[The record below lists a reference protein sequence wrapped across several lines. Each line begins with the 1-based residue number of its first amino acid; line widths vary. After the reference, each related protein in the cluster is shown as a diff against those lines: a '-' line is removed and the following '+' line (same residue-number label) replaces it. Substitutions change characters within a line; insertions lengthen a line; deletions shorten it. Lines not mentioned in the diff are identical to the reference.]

1 MIFQREGPRILPII
15 LIIFG
20 IALILNG
27 LNLLKINFTIIFGI
41 LLLLW
46 GVSHFWKIR

>member
-1 MIFQREGPRILPII
+1 MIFHHDGPRLLPIL

-27 LNLLKINFTIIFGI
+27 LGLLKINFSIIFGL

-46 GVSHFWKIR
+46 GISHFWKIR

>member
-1 MIFQREGPRILPII
+1 MFFHKEKPKFLPII

-20 IALILNG
+20 VALILNG
-27 LNLLKINFTIIFGI
+27 LGFLKINFTIILGV

-46 GVSHFWKIR
+46 GSSHFWKNR

>member
-1 MIFQREGPRILPII
+1 MFFHKQKPKFLPII

-20 IALILNG
+20 SALILNG
-27 LNLLKINFTIIFGI
+27 LGFLKINFTIIFGV

-46 GVSHFWKIR
+46 GLSHFLENR

>member
-1 MIFQREGPRILPII
+1 MIFHKEGPRIFPIV

-27 LNLLKINFTIIFGI
+27 LELLKINFTIILGI
-41 LLLLW
+41 LLLFW
-46 GVSHFWKIR
+46 GISHFWKIR

>member
-1 MIFQREGPRILPII
+1 MIFHHEGSRLIPIL

-27 LNLLKINFTIIFGI
+27 LGLLKISFSVIIG
-41 LLLLW
+41 LLLLVW
-46 GVSHFWKIR
+46 GVSQLWKFR

>member
-1 MIFQREGPRILPII
+1 MIFHQDGPRLLPIL
-15 LIIFG
+15 LIVFG

-27 LNLLKINFTIIFGI
+27 LGVLNINFSIIFGL

-46 GVSHFWKIR
+46 GVSHFWKLG

>member
-1 MIFQREGPRILPII
+1 MIFHREGPRILPIL

-27 LNLLKINFTIIFGI
+27 INLLKINFTIIFGI

-46 GVSHFWKIR
+46 GMSHFWKIR